1 LGVLLP
7 PTINNVKTLWYGMSM
22 NNHSSLTTTDGRRLQ
37 YSTNNSKVAIV
48 TGSSTGIGFETALL
62 LARSG
67 FHTYATMRDL
77 QKSKNIAEIANAENL
92 PLEVLQL
99 DVNDGISIKGA
110 VGKIIAESSR
120 IDVLVNNAGYGLFS
134 PLEDVTLDQ
143 IRDQFETNFFGAIR
157 VVREVIPTMRRQ
169 RNGTIVNVSS
179 LVGRVGLP
187 LSSAYVATKFA
198 LEGLSE
204 SIRYE
209 LNEFGINII
218 LIEPGVIKTNF
229 LENLKTADTTLKSE
243 SPYAELVDRT
253 TKEFGK
259 MMNSSSSPIIVAEA
273 ILSAITSKDPE
284 FRYVVGDDAES
295 IMRIRQ
301 NSADKEFENWVYENI
316 LQKKRYIYAQE

>member
-1 LGVLLP
+1 M
-7 PTINNVKTLWYGMSM
+7 KM
-22 NNHSSLTTTDGRRLQ
+22 NNHSRLTTTDSRRLQ
-37 YSTNNSKVAIV
+37 YSPNYNKKVAVV

-77 QKSKNIAEIANAENL
+77 KKSKNMVEIANAENL

-99 DVNDGISIKGA
+99 DVNDDTSVKGA
-110 VGKIIAESSR
+110 IGKIAAENNR
-120 IDVLVNNAGYGLFS
+120 IDVIVNNAGYGLFS

-143 IRDQFETNFFGAIR
+143 VREQFETNFFGAIR
-157 VVREVIPTMRRQ
+157 VMHEVIPTMRRQ

-204 SIRYE
+204 SMIYE

-229 LENLKTADTTLKSE
+229 LENLKTADTTIKSE
-243 SPYAELVDRT
+243 SPYADLVDRT

-259 MMNSSSSPIIVAEA
+259 MMKTNSSPKIVAEVV
-273 ILSAITSKDPE
+273 LNAITSKDPE
-284 FRYVVGDDAES
+284 FRYVVGDDAKS
-295 IMRIRQ
+295 IMNIRK
-301 NSADKEFENWVYENI
+301 NSSEKEFENWVYENV
-316 LQKKRYIYAQE
+316 LQKKRYIYARE

>member
-1 LGVLLP
+1 
-7 PTINNVKTLWYGMSM
+7 M
-22 NNHSSLTTTDGRRLQ
+22 NMNSHSSLTTTDNRRLQ
-37 YSTNNSKVAIV
+37 DSPKYNSKVAVV

-62 LARSG
+62 LARAG

-77 QKSKNIAEIANAENL
+77 KKSKNMVEIANAENL

-99 DVNDGISIKGA
+99 DVNDDTSVKSAI
-110 VGKIIAESSR
+110 GKIIAENGR
-120 IDVLVNNAGYGLFS
+120 IDVIVNNAGYGLFS

-143 IRDQFETNFFGAIR
+143 VREQFETNFFGVIR
-157 VVREVIPTMRRQ
+157 VMHEVIPTMRRQ

-204 SIRYE
+204 SMRYE
-209 LNEFGINII
+209 LNEFGINIM

-229 LENLKTADTTLKSE
+229 MENLKTAERTSKSK
-243 SPYAELVDRT
+243 SPYADLVDSV

-273 ILSAITSKDPE
+273 ILRAITSKDPE

-301 NSADKEFENWVYENI
+301 NSTDKEFENWVYENI

>member
-1 LGVLLP
+1 M
-7 PTINNVKTLWYGMSM
+7 NM
-22 NNHSSLTTTDGRRLQ
+22 NNYSSLTTTDNRRLH
-37 YSTNNSKVAIV
+37 YSPNYNNKAAVV

-77 QKSKNIAEIANAENL
+77 KKSKNMVEIANAENL
-92 PLEVLQL
+92 PLETLQL
-99 DVNDGISIKGA
+99 DVNDDTSVKSA

-143 IRDQFETNFFGAIR
+143 IREQFETNFFGAIR
-157 VVREVIPTMRRQ
+157 VMHEVIPTMRRQ
-169 RNGTIVNVSS
+169 RSGTIVNVSS

-209 LNEFGINII
+209 LDEFGIKII

-229 LENLKTADTTLKSE
+229 LENLKTADTTMKSE

-259 MMNSSSSPIIVAEA
+259 MMNSSSSPTIVAEA
-273 ILSAITSKDPE
+273 ILRAITSKEPE
-284 FRYVVGDDAES
+284 FRYVSGDDAES
-295 IMRIRQ
+295 IIKIRK
-301 NSADKEFENWVYENI
+301 NSTDREFENWVYENI

>member
-1 LGVLLP
+1 
-7 PTINNVKTLWYGMSM
+7 M
-22 NNHSSLTTTDGRRLQ
+22 NNHSSLTTTDDRRLQ
-37 YSTNNSKVAIV
+37 FSPNYSNKVAVV

-77 QKSKNIAEIANAENL
+77 KKSKNIAEIANAENL

-99 DVNDGISIKGA
+99 DVKDDTSVKGA

-143 IRDQFETNFFGAIR
+143 VREQFETNFFGAIR
-157 VVREVIPTMRRQ
+157 VMREVIPTMRRQ
-169 RNGTIVNVSS
+169 RTGTIVNVSS

-243 SPYAELVDRT
+243 SPYSELVDRT
-253 TKEFGK
+253 TEEFGK

-273 ILSAITSKDPE
+273 VLRAITSKDPE

-295 IMRIRQ
+295 IMRTRK
-301 NSADKEFENWVYENI
+301 NNTDKEFENWVYENI
-316 LQKKRYIYAQE
+316 LQKKRYVYALE